1 MELYVSTGL
10 EPGWLRRWTDRGLRA
25 FDRRVTR
32 TLQGCVNEIDQAL
45 LPQRLVEKS
54 NGARLKR
61 HCLGFFVG
69 ERRDEY
75 NGRAIAF
82 SDQVLLQF
90 CTAEARHVRVGDQA
104 GSIGYLFGLRE
115 VIR

>member
-1 MELYVSTGL
+1 MTSDHGAIRKYRSVLTKQAGCAGL
-10 EPGWLRRWTDRGLRA
+10 IRWADRGLRA
-25 FDRRVTR
+25 FARRVTVV
-32 TLQGCVNEIDQAL
+32 TPQGCLNEIDQAL
-45 LPQRLVEKS
+45 LPEGLVEKS

-61 HCLGFFVG
+61 HRLGFFVG

-90 CTAEARHVRVGDQA
+90 CTAKARHVHVDDQT
-104 GSIGYLFGLRE
+104 G
-115 VIR
+115 

>member
-10 EPGWLRRWTDRGLRA
+10 EPGWVRRWTDRGLRA

-61 HCLGFFVG
+61 HRLGFFVG

-90 CTAEARHVRVGDQA
+90 CTAEARHVHVDDHQDSRP
-104 GSIGYLFGLRE
+104 FR
-115 VIR
+115 